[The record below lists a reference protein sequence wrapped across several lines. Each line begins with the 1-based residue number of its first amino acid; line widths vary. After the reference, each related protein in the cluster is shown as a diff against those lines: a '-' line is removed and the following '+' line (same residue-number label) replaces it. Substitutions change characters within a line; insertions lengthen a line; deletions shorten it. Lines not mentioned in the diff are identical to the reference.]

1 MSRKRASQRS
11 PAEDVTSH
19 FITDRE
25 VDMRILNP
33 STTSISSS
41 PKLKHSHLCAEPS
54 SQQRFRSPSRESK
67 KPNVSKIPLSLNRV
81 VSKKKIV
88 SPSKSMKR
96 KEHSSTSNKRR
107 LQVLPLK
114 ISPRST
120 SKGKAKDKNIFSDVV
135 QPNKATS
142 KKLSQEKPWR
152 HNMRFQSV
160 DKAPL
165 ILPEDSCVTKNE
177 RKYRK
182 DLGDVKEYMKSKSEK
197 IKAQSREERIQSF
210 QRKEKIKNRLEDLET
225 LRKEKTPLNNDINKN
240 SVLSPESKTTIQSHG
255 TYGPPN
261 RKELTKELHISSH
274 HHRGLQGT
282 NQLLDQLPTKQKSH
296 KSTLSDDTIYKKP
309 STKQFNSV
317 IKTSESEKQLVNNM
331 SSKPDFLLSHA
342 YTSSISQQ
350 TTSISEDT
358 LSEGLLSTSLASVSK
373 KSYSSSCAKDK
384 SKAQSSTTNDSSRS
398 KISINSESVNKSLKA
413 LPISTSDLSS
423 QKCED
428 VKDRG
433 VAEFVP
439 SALHLRFLAELNQFE
454 TIQSAEKQIDKL
466 ERINDISIV
475 RRDAATMAHIIKDIN
490 EASKLKE
497 KKKKLDKASKR
508 ESRAEFEARI
518 RKDIN
523 QLFHDKFMHLIESQT
538 ESNRVTANA
547 TKLLAS
553 FSKDILEIELQN
565 KYTREKRCYSIDE
578 NSETLCSPTIKG
590 HRQSINTQSN
600 ASVEAVS
607 SQTYKTS
614 MNVPEEV
621 ICLISKT
628 ESSIPEVLSVLEKAS
643 RSGDSIRQTI
653 SEVMSRRNEED
664 CPSSSSSVTLNTG
677 NITEE
682 IEKEISIEG
691 CLTSPFELSP
701 SQMNV
706 EQNSNTINED
716 DNILNCSSS
725 EFTLNMIE
733 QHILVESRR
742 ANNQYILLKLKEK
755 KVLEKATSEMTI
767 LDKEK
772 KTLKLNNQDTLR
784 EKEIKRLKDKLKVA
798 ERERQFVLSQQRKIL
813 SQKKG
818 MKELNVDSISDL
830 ESPEVVSNLQGKFII
845 NDLSISSS
853 THSNENMIPK
863 TLFSCP
869 KDTVNSK
876 ASESFEESLT
886 NISISSDHS
895 DAAIRV
901 NALKDELQRQKLMA
915 KKLKDQQKVKN
926 KESLQVQKESLK
938 KQIETYDKLIVRIRD
953 EITHQEVQTSSDVVP
968 PQIKTPGSKSRS
980 SSEYTIET
988 EAISPDNFSLSSS
1001 SKVSTVISDHTIN
1014 HNYKK
1019 AIDEKVVTTLCGSIF
1034 KTLVVYNRPIN
1045 EIKSA
1050 KHSIRPQDLML
1061 TTFDVDSEDSI
1072 SEAKKNDV
1080 STPNVISTL
1089 DDEVEYTEDEAANND
1104 YIDDDFGLSS
1114 IRKESEELRQ
1124 QQLLIEQE
1132 ISRIHE
1138 ESTTEIDKP
1147 PPPPYIMKT
1156 SNLRR
1161 RPVIKEEIYKD
1172 LNEKSLYEEPLQF
1185 LEALYDTLAE
1195 RIEQLERNSA
1205 NSKQNPPWMKQKPLS
1220 VIHKSYPLDKK
1231 GLLVKEI
1238 LNLFG
1243 RGGNTQKDNLA
1254 LRCLKKMKKKQGSN
1268 VEYILATELYKEEDN
1283 EWNNYDDEETRFKD
1297 ALTSDIFDYLL
1308 KDTIDEINS
1317 FHIYDYLSYPIYALY
1332 YHPWRVRRYRRNVHS
1347 TVERKENSI
1356 VYEGIIQKLNPD
1368 YRELCKVKV
1377 DTMFGAFEYSV
1388 AKYGS
1393 RVCLGTREV
1402 FSEEEEL
1409 QLLMERFQK
1418 YVMGA
1423 YKFMTYDELKEE
1435 SYNLA
1440 EGFRSLK
1447 LPTKTHIAMFAETRK
1462 EWILTAYAAFINNFT
1477 LVTLYTNLGEDGV
1490 IHGINETEV
1499 KLVVCTVDMLPK
1511 IKKVIK
1517 SCPQIGVP
1525 YENNNVEFIMFR
1537 DLITRK
1543 SNEDRYP
1550 APTPR
1555 DPAIIMYTSG
1565 STGTPKALGSIHGL
1579 STISPCLRID
1589 IRDVKSK
1596 EDRIYKSVVDTMRR
1610 QGWAI
1615 EELFHYFVAYK
1626 MKWQDR
1632 GFDTPL
1638 LNKTLFRKVR
1648 YFIGGRVRLL
1658 ISGGAPI
1665 SHDTQSVSRTALCVP
1680 VLQGYGLTE
1689 LTGGVTMSDPYDR
1702 TTCRVGPPLL
1712 GLKLKLVD
1720 WEEGNYTINDKPFPR
1735 GEIHCE
1741 DFYEEDGIRWFKTG
1755 DIGQM
1760 EADGV
1765 LKLVDRKKDLVKL
1778 SGGEYI
1784 SYGKVESIL
1793 KTCPIIENICT
1804 YADPLKDY
1812 LFAIVIPDKAHLNER
1827 GLTPE
1832 AACRDA
1838 SFISSVTKEIG
1849 DYGLKN
1855 GLVKFE
1861 VPTKVLFVF
1870 DEWTTENGLI
1880 TAAFKIRRKQVV
1892 EMYKQQIDHLY
1903 V

>member
-225 LRKEKTPLNNDINKN
+225 LRKEKVLNSSPSKNNFCPIHGYDKQTPLNNDINKN

-261 RKELTKELHISSH
+261 RSAVDSLKEVQKINLDNKLFLKLEELTKELHISSH

-331 SSKPDFLLSHA
+331 SSKPDFLLSHGQYDNEEKIER
-342 YTSSISQQ
+342 YTVNRTTSPIESLIHKHEKDINFIKKMDSNLLPSSLKYDHFNFLSTVKRKLIEESSKEDSNGIYSSSQTQ
-350 TTSISEDT
+350 PPPPQPTPLLLVNKTTSISEDT

-538 ESNRVTANA
+538 EATRVTANA

-772 KTLKLNNQDTLR
+772 KTLKLNNQDTSHITKKQKMIISTLKSQR
-784 EKEIKRLKDKLKVA
+784 KEIKRLKDKLKVA

-980 SSEYTIET
+980 SSECNRTITNIEENDEVDHELMSNKTSISDTIET

-1034 KTLVVYNRPIN
+1034 KTLVNDTCQQMKTLKNEPNSQKKVVYNRPIN

-1161 RPVIKEEIYKD
+1161 RPVIKEVPNHLLSARKNLENLIPKFIDAIHGDLKDIYFFEEIYKD

-1317 FHIYDYLSYPIYALY
+1317 L
-1332 YHPWRVRRYRRNVHS
+1332 
-1347 TVERKENSI
+1347 
-1356 VYEGIIQKLNPD
+1356 
-1368 YRELCKVKV
+1368 
-1377 DTMFGAFEYSV
+1377 
-1388 AKYGS
+1388 
-1393 RVCLGTREV
+1393 
-1402 FSEEEEL
+1402 
-1409 QLLMERFQK
+1409 
-1418 YVMGA
+1418 
-1423 YKFMTYDELKEE
+1423 
-1435 SYNLA
+1435 
-1440 EGFRSLK
+1440 
-1447 LPTKTHIAMFAETRK
+1447 
-1462 EWILTAYAAFINNFT
+1462 
-1477 LVTLYTNLGEDGV
+1477 
-1490 IHGINETEV
+1490 
-1499 KLVVCTVDMLPK
+1499 
-1511 IKKVIK
+1511 
-1517 SCPQIGVP
+1517 
-1525 YENNNVEFIMFR
+1525 
-1537 DLITRK
+1537 
-1543 SNEDRYP
+1543 
-1550 APTPR
+1550 
-1555 DPAIIMYTSG
+1555 
-1565 STGTPKALGSIHGL
+1565 
-1579 STISPCLRID
+1579 
-1589 IRDVKSK
+1589 
-1596 EDRIYKSVVDTMRR
+1596 
-1610 QGWAI
+1610 
-1615 EELFHYFVAYK
+1615 
-1626 MKWQDR
+1626 
-1632 GFDTPL
+1632 
-1638 LNKTLFRKVR
+1638 
-1648 YFIGGRVRLL
+1648 
-1658 ISGGAPI
+1658 
-1665 SHDTQSVSRTALCVP
+1665 
-1680 VLQGYGLTE
+1680 
-1689 LTGGVTMSDPYDR
+1689 
-1702 TTCRVGPPLL
+1702 
-1712 GLKLKLVD
+1712 
-1720 WEEGNYTINDKPFPR
+1720 
-1735 GEIHCE
+1735 
-1741 DFYEEDGIRWFKTG
+1741 
-1755 DIGQM
+1755 
-1760 EADGV
+1760 
-1765 LKLVDRKKDLVKL
+1765 
-1778 SGGEYI
+1778 
-1784 SYGKVESIL
+1784 
-1793 KTCPIIENICT
+1793 
-1804 YADPLKDY
+1804 
-1812 LFAIVIPDKAHLNER
+1812 
-1827 GLTPE
+1827 
-1832 AACRDA
+1832 
-1838 SFISSVTKEIG
+1838 
-1849 DYGLKN
+1849 
-1855 GLVKFE
+1855 
-1861 VPTKVLFVF
+1861 
-1870 DEWTTENGLI
+1870 
-1880 TAAFKIRRKQVV
+1880 
-1892 EMYKQQIDHLY
+1892 
-1903 V
+1903 